1 VIIEARSVTVPGT
14 PPVPGLAFRHFRG
27 EADYPVIAALLESC
41 READQLDRVDTV
53 EDIAKFYA
61 HLSNCDPAQDVLFAE
76 VDAGPIGY
84 QRVTW
89 VTEAAGDQIY
99 IHSGFLSPA
108 WRRRGIGR
116 AMLRAAEARLR
127 QIGSAHEIKGP
138 RLLQAFVSEAEVG
151 THAML
156 RAEGYQSIRY
166 AFQMVR
172 PLSEPI
178 PAGILP
184 DGIEVR
190 PISPEQYRSVWLAA
204 DEAFRDEW
212 GYSPRTEEDYRHWL
226 EARWTQPALWQVAWE
241 GDQIVGMVLNY
252 VDAEENRVHHRS
264 RGYTES
270 ISVRRPWRKQGVAT
284 ALLLQSLVLLRDMGF
299 QEATLGVDAENP
311 SGALRVYERVGFR
324 VVKTWS
330 IYRKPLDAAP
340 SAHA

>member
-1 VIIEARSVTVPGT
+1 MIIQASTITVPGA
-14 PPVPGLAFRHFRG
+14 PPLPGLAFRHFRG
-27 EADYPVIAALLESC
+27 ETDFSAIAAILESC

-76 VDAGPIGY
+76 VNDQPIGY

-89 VTEAAGDQIY
+89 VTESEGDQIY
-99 IHSGFLSPA
+99 MHYGILSPA

-116 AMLRAAEARLR
+116 AMLHAAEARLR
-127 QIGSAHEIKGP
+127 QIGSSHEITGP
-138 RLLQAFVSEAEVG
+138 RLLQAFVSETEIG
-151 THAML
+151 TNAML
-156 RAEGYQSIRY
+156 RAEGYQAIRY
-166 AFQMVR
+166 GFQMVR

-190 PISPEQYRSVWLAA
+190 PIAPDQYRSVWLAA

-212 GYSPRTEEDYRHWL
+212 GYSPRTDEDYRLWL
-226 EARWTQPALWQVAWE
+226 EARWTQPALWRVAWD

-252 VDAEENRVHHRS
+252 IDAEENRVHNRS

-270 ISVRRPWRKQGVAT
+270 ISVRRPWRKRGIAT
-284 ALLLQSLVLLRDMGF
+284 ALLLQSLALLRDMGF
-299 QEATLGVDAENP
+299 QEAALGVDAENP
-311 SGALRVYERVGFR
+311 SGALRVYEGVGFR
-324 VVKTWS
+324 LVRKFSV
-330 IYRKPLDAAP
+330 YRKPLEAEP
-340 SAHA
+340 SPHV